1 MYQDSCQYFNT
12 GLLHK
17 MEKVR
22 KINILDADDEELM
35 EISRRNLLSLDL
47 KEMKA
52 IQSYFKKVGRNP
64 TDCEI
69 ETIAQTWSEHCIHKT
84 FKAEIEYIEEDEG
97 RVKKEKV
104 RLLDE
109 IMKTTKRLNK
119 KWCISVFRD
128 NAGIIEFTDKY
139 GVAFKVETHNHPSA
153 LEPYGGAGTGIGG
166 VIRDILGV
174 GLGAKPILNTD
185 IFCFGNLNTPYEKLP
200 EGILHPRRIFKGV
213 VSGVRDYGNRMGIPT
228 GNGAIIFDNGYLYN
242 CLVFCGTVGLIPK
255 EKSFKEVKEGD
266 FIVVVGGRTGRDG
279 IHGATF
285 SSASLEKDIPT
296 SVVQIGNP
304 IVEKKLLDVLLVAR
318 DRNLYNSITD
328 CGAGGLSSAI
338 GEMGKELGAEVYLEK
353 VPLKYRGLSP
363 WEIWVSE
370 SQERMV
376 LSVPPD
382 KVKPLLNLFK
392 SEDVEA
398 TVIGRFVKTGYLK
411 IYHRGKIVAD
421 LSMEFL
427 HCGIPKRKLKAY
439 FRIKR
444 ESKERKRKVNF
455 EKMVLKLLRDP
466 NIASKEVVIRQYDH
480 EVIGQTILKPLVGKE
495 NDGPSDGVVLK
506 PLYDEWKGIV
516 VSCGI
521 NPFYGK
527 IDPYFMAGCCI
538 EESLRNLVCAGGNP
552 TKVAILDNFCWGDV
566 SDEKQLGLLVRTV
579 KGCRD
584 FAMKYK
590 VPFISGKDSLNNFF
604 TDEKGRKI
612 SIPGTLL
619 ISAIGIIEDVR
630 NSVSSDF
637 KREGNPVYLCG
648 KTYKEFGGSHY
659 YKLLNIQGGEVPK
672 PRPEEAMEIMKKLH
686 RAMRNGWIEACHDCS
701 EGGFIVALSEMV
713 IGGKMGVEIDTEKI
727 ICEDENL
734 ETRLFSES
742 QGRFIIE
749 VKKEYEENFE
759 DLMKGSEF
767 SKIGKVIENPVMKIK
782 KGRKTLFEIGYKK
795 LKNSWKG
802 SIKW

>member
-1 MYQDSCQYFNT
+1 M
-12 GLLHK
+12 GK
-17 MEKVR
+17 IRE
-22 KINILDADDEELM
+22 INIIDADDRELM
-35 EISRRNLLSLDL
+35 EISRKNLLSLDL

-52 IQSYFKKVGRNP
+52 IQNYFRKIGRNP

-69 ETIAQTWSEHCIHKT
+69 ETIAQTWSEHCFHKT
-84 FKAEIEYIEEDEG
+84 FKAEIEYIEEEDG
-97 RVKKEKV
+97 KRRKEKI

-109 IMKTTKRLNK
+109 IMGVTRKLRK
-119 KWCISVFRD
+119 KWCISVFKD
-128 NAGIIEFTDKY
+128 NAGIIEFNDKY

-185 IFCFGNLNTPYEKLP
+185 VFCFGRLDTPYEKLP
-200 EGILHPRRIFKGV
+200 EGVLHPKRIFKGV

-255 EKSFKEVKEGD
+255 EKSFKEVKDGD

-285 SSASLEKDIPT
+285 SSTSLQKDIPT

-304 IVEKKLLDVLLVAR
+304 VVEKKLLDVLLVAR
-318 DRNLYNSITD
+318 DMGLYSSITD
-328 CGAGGLSSAI
+328 CGAGGFSSAI
-338 GEMGKELGAEVYLEK
+338 GEMGKNLGAEVYLEK
-353 VPLKYRGLSP
+353 VPLKYKGLNP
-363 WEIWVSE
+363 WEIWLSE

-376 LSVPPD
+376 LAVPPD
-382 KVKPLLNLFK
+382 KVKKLLQIFK
-392 SEDVEA
+392 KEDVEA
-398 TVIGRFVKTGYLK
+398 KVIGRFVNTGYLK
-411 IYHRGKIVAD
+411 IYYRGKVAGN

-427 HCGIPKRKLKAY
+427 HKNIPERKLKAY
-439 FRIKR
+439 FKIKK
-444 ESKERKRKVNF
+444 EHDEKERKIDF
-455 EKMVLKLLRDP
+455 EDMVLKLLSDP

-480 EVIGQTILKPLVGKE
+480 EVIGQTVVKPLVGKE
-495 NDGPSDGVVLK
+495 NDGPSDGIVLK
-506 PLYDEWKGIV
+506 PLYDEWRGIA

-538 EESLRNLVCAGGNP
+538 EESLRNLVCVGGNP
-552 TKVAILDNFCWGDV
+552 KKVAILDNFCWGDV
-566 SDEKQLGLLVRTV
+566 NDERQLGLLVRTV

-584 FAMKYK
+584 FALKYK

-604 TDEKGRKI
+604 VENGKKI

-630 NSVSSDF
+630 KSVTSDF
-637 KREGNPVYLCG
+637 KKSGNPVYICG
-648 KTYKEFGGSHY
+648 KTYRELGGSHY
-659 YKLLNIQGGEVPK
+659 YKILGIDGGIVPK
-672 PRPEEAMEIMKKLH
+672 PRPEKAMEIMEKIH
-686 RAMRNGWIEACHDCS
+686 IAMKNGWIKSCHDCS
-701 EGGFIVALSEMV
+701 EGGISVALSEMV
-713 IGGKMGVEIDTEKI
+713 IGGGTGVDADIEKI
-727 ICEDENL
+727 ICEDGKI
-734 ETRLFSES
+734 ETKLFSET
-742 QGRFIIE
+742 QGRFLIE
-749 VKKEYEENFE
+749 VDEKYERDFERLMENT
-759 DLMKGSEF
+759 EF
-767 SKIGKVIENPVMKIK
+767 SKIGKVIDEPLMRIR
-782 KGRKTLFEIGYKK
+782 KGREILFEIRYED

-802 SIKW
+802 SIRW

>member
-1 MYQDSCQYFNT
+1 M
-12 GLLHK
+12 GK
-17 MEKVR
+17 IRE
-22 KINILDADDEELM
+22 INIIDADDRELM
-35 EISRRNLLSLDL
+35 EISRKNLLSLDL

-52 IQSYFKKVGRNP
+52 IQNYFRKIGRNP

-69 ETIAQTWSEHCIHKT
+69 ETIAQTWSEHCFHKT
-84 FKAEIEYIEEDEG
+84 FKAEIEYIEEEDG
-97 RVKKEKV
+97 KRRKEKI

-109 IMKTTKRLNK
+109 IMGVTRKLRK
-119 KWCISVFRD
+119 KWCISVFKD
-128 NAGIIEFTDKY
+128 NAGIIEFNDTY

-185 IFCFGNLNTPYEKLP
+185 VFCFGRLDTPYEKLP
-200 EGILHPRRIFKGV
+200 EGVLHPKRIFKGV

-255 EKSFKEVKEGD
+255 EKSFKEVKDGD

-285 SSASLEKDIPT
+285 SSTSLQKDIPT

-304 IVEKKLLDVLLVAR
+304 VVEKKLLDVLLVAR
-318 DRNLYNSITD
+318 DMGLYSSITD
-328 CGAGGLSSAI
+328 CGAGGFSSAI
-338 GEMGKELGAEVYLEK
+338 GEMGKNLGAEVYLEK
-353 VPLKYRGLSP
+353 VPLKYKGLNP
-363 WEIWVSE
+363 WEIWLSE

-376 LSVPPD
+376 LAVPPD
-382 KVKPLLNLFK
+382 KVKKLLQIFK
-392 SEDVEA
+392 KEDVEA
-398 TVIGRFVKTGYLK
+398 KVIGRFVNTGYLK
-411 IYHRGKIVAD
+411 IYYRGKVAGN

-427 HCGIPKRKLKAY
+427 HKNIPERKLKAY
-439 FRIKR
+439 FKIKK
-444 ESKERKRKVNF
+444 EHDEKERKIDF
-455 EKMVLKLLRDP
+455 EDMVLKLLSDP

-480 EVIGQTILKPLVGKE
+480 EVIGQTVVKPLVGKE
-495 NDGPSDGVVLK
+495 NDGPSDGIVLK
-506 PLYDEWKGIV
+506 PLYDEWRGIA

-538 EESLRNLVCAGGNP
+538 EESLRNLVCVGGNP
-552 TKVAILDNFCWGDV
+552 KKVAILDNFCWGDV
-566 SDEKQLGLLVRTV
+566 NDERQLGLLVRTV

-584 FAMKYK
+584 FALKYK

-604 TDEKGRKI
+604 VENGKKI

-630 NSVSSDF
+630 KSVTSDF
-637 KREGNPVYLCG
+637 KKSGNPVYICG
-648 KTYKEFGGSHY
+648 KTYRELGGSHY
-659 YKLLNIQGGEVPK
+659 YKILGIDGGIVPK
-672 PRPEEAMEIMKKLH
+672 PRPEKAMEIMEKIH
-686 RAMRNGWIEACHDCS
+686 IAMKNGWIKSCHDCS
-701 EGGFIVALSEMV
+701 EGGISVALSEMV
-713 IGGKMGVEIDTEKI
+713 IGGGTGVDADIEKI
-727 ICEDENL
+727 ICEDGKI
-734 ETRLFSES
+734 ETKLFSET
-742 QGRFIIE
+742 QGRFLIE
-749 VKKEYEENFE
+749 VDEKYERDFERLMENT
-759 DLMKGSEF
+759 EF
-767 SKIGKVIENPVMKIK
+767 SKIGKVIDEPLMRIR
-782 KGRKTLFEIGYKK
+782 KGREILFEIRYED

-802 SIKW
+802 SIRW

>member
-1 MYQDSCQYFNT
+1 M
-12 GLLHK
+12 GK
-17 MEKVR
+17 IRE
-22 KINILDADDEELM
+22 INIIDADDRELM
-35 EISRRNLLSLDL
+35 EISRKNLLSLDL

-52 IQSYFKKVGRNP
+52 IQNYFRKIGRNP

-69 ETIAQTWSEHCIHKT
+69 ETIAQTWSEHCFHKT
-84 FKAEIEYIEEDEG
+84 FKAEIEYIEEEDG
-97 RVKKEKV
+97 KRRKEKI

-109 IMKTTKRLNK
+109 IMGVTRKLRK
-119 KWCISVFRD
+119 KWCISVFKD
-128 NAGIIEFTDKY
+128 NAGIIEFNDKY

-185 IFCFGNLNTPYEKLP
+185 VFCFGRLDTPYEKLP
-200 EGILHPRRIFKGV
+200 EGVLHPKRIFKGV

-255 EKSFKEVKEGD
+255 EKSFKEVKDGD

-285 SSASLEKDIPT
+285 SSTSLQKDIPT

-304 IVEKKLLDVLLVAR
+304 VVEKKLLDVLLVAR
-318 DRNLYNSITD
+318 DMGLYSSITD
-328 CGAGGLSSAI
+328 CGAGGFSSAI
-338 GEMGKELGAEVYLEK
+338 GEMGKNLGAEVYLEK
-353 VPLKYRGLSP
+353 VPLKYKGLNP
-363 WEIWVSE
+363 WEIWLSE

-376 LSVPPD
+376 LAVPPD
-382 KVKPLLNLFK
+382 KVKKLLQIFK
-392 SEDVEA
+392 KEDVEA
-398 TVIGRFVKTGYLK
+398 KVIGRFVNTGYLK
-411 IYHRGKIVAD
+411 IYYRGKVAGN

-427 HCGIPKRKLKAY
+427 HKNIPERKLKAY
-439 FRIKR
+439 FKIKK
-444 ESKERKRKVNF
+444 EHDEKERKIDF
-455 EKMVLKLLRDP
+455 EDMVLKLLSDP

-480 EVIGQTILKPLVGKE
+480 EVIGQTVVKPLVGKE
-495 NDGPSDGVVLK
+495 NDGPSDGIVLK
-506 PLYDEWKGIV
+506 PLYDEWRGIA

-538 EESLRNLVCAGGNP
+538 EESLRNLVCVGGNP
-552 TKVAILDNFCWGDV
+552 KKVAILDNFCWGDV
-566 SDEKQLGLLVRTV
+566 NDERQLGLLVRTV

-584 FAMKYK
+584 FALKYK

-604 TDEKGRKI
+604 VENGKKI

-630 NSVSSDF
+630 KSVTSDF
-637 KREGNPVYLCG
+637 KKSGNPVYICG
-648 KTYKEFGGSHY
+648 KTYRELGGSHY
-659 YKLLNIQGGEVPK
+659 YKILGIDGGIVPK
-672 PRPEEAMEIMKKLH
+672 PRPEKAMEIMEKIH
-686 RAMRNGWIEACHDCS
+686 IAMKNGWIKSCHDCS
-701 EGGFIVALSEMV
+701 EGGISVALSEMV
-713 IGGKMGVEIDTEKI
+713 IGGGTGVDADIEKI
-727 ICEDENL
+727 ICEDGKI
-734 ETRLFSES
+734 ETKLFSET
-742 QGRFIIE
+742 QGRFLIE
-749 VKKEYEENFE
+749 VDEKYERDFE
-759 DLMKGSEF
+759 RLMGNTEF
-767 SKIGKVIENPVMKIK
+767 SKIGKVIDEPLMRIR
-782 KGRKTLFEIGYKK
+782 KGREILFEIRYED

-802 SIKW
+802 SIRW